1 MPTKGYLR
9 MNKIYKMERLKRKMK
24 QVERQRSYAWA
35 MFYRARE
42 EEHDSMVRL
51 IQMYK
56 EKTIGIPE
64 HVKNELKDFYN
75 EMKTTISCPICL
87 NEISTGDLDWSQ
99 CGRKYCKTCL
109 KTLKDTQNKCAIC
122 RRSLIYK

>member
-1 MPTKGYLR
+1 

-24 QVERQRSYAWA
+24 QFERQRSYTWA

-87 NEISTGDLDWSQ
+87 NEIGSVDLDWSQ
-99 CGRKYCKTCL
+99 CGHKYCKTCL
-109 KTLKDTQNKCAIC
+109 QTLKNTQNKCAIC
-122 RRSLIYK
+122 RRSLQYR